1 MQADLSLG
9 ESGTVSEA
17 AKSRGDY
24 DLLVERAE
32 ERMKRQHTDSKT
44 QGHAQERV
52 EEIQSCKMS
61 GRLTTKLVRSEK
73 LWGLPCDRHRQTQ
86 DEDACV

>member
-32 ERMKRQHTDSKT
+32 ERMKREHTDSRT
-44 QGHAQERV
+44 PGHGQ
-52 EEIQSCKMS
+52 
-61 GRLTTKLVRSEK
+61 
-73 LWGLPCDRHRQTQ
+73 
-86 DEDACV
+86 

>member
-24 DLLVERAE
+24 DQRAE
-32 ERMKRQHTDSKT
+32 ERMKREHTDSRT
-44 QGHAQERV
+44 QGHGQ
-52 EEIQSCKMS
+52 
-61 GRLTTKLVRSEK
+61 
-73 LWGLPCDRHRQTQ
+73 
-86 DEDACV
+86 

>member
-32 ERMKRQHTDSKT
+32 ERMKRGTH
-44 QGHAQERV
+44 
-52 EEIQSCKMS
+52 
-61 GRLTTKLVRSEK
+61 RLQNSRTWTVTCRGDPELQNEWSV
-73 LWGLPCDRHRQTQ
+73 DH
-86 DEDACV
+86 